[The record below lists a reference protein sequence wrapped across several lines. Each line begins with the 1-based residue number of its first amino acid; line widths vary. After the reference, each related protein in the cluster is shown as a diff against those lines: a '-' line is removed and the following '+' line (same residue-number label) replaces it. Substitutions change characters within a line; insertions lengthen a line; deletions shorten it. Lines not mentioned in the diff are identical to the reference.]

1 MKHEAMV
8 RAMSALDDDLIAEAL
23 SAAKPRKVRAFPRVL
38 AAAACL
44 ALIVTAALTL
54 TRRAPETDILIG
66 GTVLTRAPVPIDQ
79 PAPMALAPVE
89 SAQPLSVSFTFD
101 ASADT
106 PLTAEVSGGVLD
118 SPLDSAARGL
128 SSRTVSGG
136 ETLTWTIEAP
146 DEDAVYTLCLDG
158 APAAVLRY
166 DAASGY
172 WTAARA

>member
-23 SAAKPRKVRAFPRVL
+23 SAAGPRKVRAFPRVL

-66 GTVLTRAPVPIDQ
+66 GTVLTGAPVPIDQ

-89 SAQPLSVSFTFD
+89 SAQPLSVSLTFD
-101 ASADT
+101 ASADA

>member
-66 GTVLTRAPVPIDQ
+66 GTVLTGAPVPIAQ
-79 PAPMALAPVE
+79 PAPMARAPVE
-89 SAQPLSVSFTFD
+89 SAQPLSVSLTFESKSGD
-101 ASADT
+101 
-106 PLTAEVSGGVLD
+106 EVEVTVSDGVLIQ
-118 SPLDSAARGL
+118 PLYSLHEEFA
-128 SSRTVSGG
+128 SYTVSGKVQ
-136 ETLTWTIEAP
+136 LSWTIESP

-158 APAAVLRY
+158 APAAVLHY

>member
-23 SAAKPRKVRAFPRVL
+23 SAAGPRKARAFPRVL

-66 GTVLTRAPVPIDQ
+66 GTVLTGAPVPIDQ

-89 SAQPLSVSFTFD
+89 SAQPLSVSLTFESKSGD
-101 ASADT
+101 
-106 PLTAEVSGGVLD
+106 EVEVTVSDGVLIQ
-118 SPLDSAARGL
+118 PLYSLQEEFA
-128 SSRTVSGG
+128 SYTVSGKVQ
-136 ETLTWTIEAP
+136 LSWTIEAP

>member
-8 RAMSALDDDLIAEAL
+8 RAMSALDDDLIAEAH
-23 SAAKPRKVRAFPRVL
+23 SAARPRKRRAFPRVL

-66 GTVLTRAPVPIDQ
+66 GTTLTEAPVPIDQ
-79 PAPMALAPVE
+79 PAPMTLGPEE
-89 SAQPLSVSFTFD
+89 SAQPLSVSLTLNG
-101 ASADT
+101 SAGAA
-106 PLTAEVSGGVLD
+106 LTAEVSDGVLD

-128 SSRTVSGG
+128 STRTVSGR

-146 DEDAVYTLCLDG
+146 DEDAVYTLYLNG

-166 DAASGY
+166 DAANGY

>member
-8 RAMSALDDDLIAEAL
+8 RAMSALDDDLIAEAH
-23 SAAKPRKVRAFPRVL
+23 SAAGPRKVRAFPRVL

-66 GTVLTRAPVPIDQ
+66 GTVLTQAPVPIDQ

-89 SAQPLSVSFTFD
+89 SAQPLSVSLTFD
-101 ASADT
+101 ASADA

>member
-23 SAAKPRKVRAFPRVL
+23 RAAKPRKVRAFPRVL

-44 ALIVTAALTL
+44 ALIVTAALT
-54 TRRAPETDILIG
+54 RRAPETDILIG
-66 GTVLTRAPVPIDQ
+66 GTVLTQAPVPIDQ

-89 SAQPLSVSFTFD
+89 SAQPLSVSLTFD
-101 ASADT
+101 ASADA

-128 SSRTVSGG
+128 SSRTVSVG
-136 ETLTWTIEAP
+136 ETLTWTIESP
-146 DEDAVYTLCLDG
+146 DEDAVYTLFLDG

>member
-66 GTVLTRAPVPIDQ
+66 GTVLTGAPVPIDQ

-89 SAQPLSVSFTFD
+89 SVQQLSVSLTFESKSGD
-101 ASADT
+101 
-106 PLTAEVSGGVLD
+106 EVEVTVSDGVLIQ
-118 SPLDSAARGL
+118 PLYSLQEEFA
-128 SSRTVSGG
+128 SYTVSGKVQ
-136 ETLTWTIEAP
+136 LSWTIESP

-158 APAAVLRY
+158 APAAVLHY

>member
-8 RAMSALDDDLIAEAL
+8 RAMSALDDDLIAEAH
-23 SAAKPRKVRAFPRVL
+23 SAARPRKRRAFPRVL

-66 GTVLTRAPVPIDQ
+66 GTALTGAPVPIDQ
-79 PAPMALAPVE
+79 PAPMTLDPEE
-89 SAQPLSVSFTFD
+89 SAQPLSVSLTFESKSGDEVEVTVSDGVLVQPLYSLQEEFT
-101 ASADT
+101 SY
-106 PLTAEVSGGVLD
+106 PVSGKVQ
-118 SPLDSAARGL
+118 
-128 SSRTVSGG
+128 
-136 ETLTWTIEAP
+136 LTWTIEAP
-146 DEDAVYTLCLDG
+146 DEDAVYTLYLNG

-166 DAASGY
+166 DAVSGY